1 MKKWGFALTAVL
13 LLVTPLVVAAAGPN
27 PGTGNAK
34 IYAMNLDSGGS
45 AHVVV
50 DYYNQYPPP
59 DIAYS
64 DSATVAYAGH
74 ASWDTQVSGLPSAW
88 LGSAI
93 LSSDRPIAAVSH
105 LLWTGGAVGDGAT
118 AAGYTGFTQGANT
131 VYAPALFK
139 RTYQSSK
146 VTVQNTETGDA
157 AVTVEF
163 YTRGV
168 STPVY
173 TLNDTIPGGAQ
184 RTYDVWDYAQI
195 PDFGPDPGTD
205 NWVGAAKI
213 TSPQKVAVVVTT
225 FWNWGSGSYSGVS
238 TPSTKLYV
246 PSIFKKKFANW
257 QIYSGAIIM
266 NPNASDAHLTM
277 YFYNRDGTLA
287 VPAVSQ
293 TIAPFASEGFNTR
306 YDSDPGGSNVFTA
319 VSNDWNGLAIIE
331 SDVPVVGI
339 VNIIWR
345 VPSNQTGSYSM
356 GTDATDA
363 SLKLAYPIRTKRN
376 FGTWEKWSGAIY
388 QNTTGSTA
396 SVDTTFYNSDGT
408 VAKGPFNV
416 SIPGHGAQGYNTRYN
431 TGLFEAPPTGLPA
444 DWEGTVIVVSSQ
456 PIVGIMNNI
465 WSNQTATYNAA
476 LMP

>member
-1 MKKWGFALTAVL
+1 MKKKWGFVLTAVL

-64 DSATVAYAGH
+64 DSATVPYAGH

-105 LLWTGGAVGDGAT
+105 LLWSGGAVGDGIT
-118 AAGYTGFTQGANT
+118 AAGYTGFTRGAT
-131 VYAPALFK
+131 EVYAPALFK
-139 RTYQSSK
+139 RSYQSSK
-146 VTVQNTETGDA
+146 VTVQNTETSDA
-157 AVTVEF
+157 PVTVDF

-168 STPVY
+168 GTPVY

-184 RTYDVWDYAQI
+184 RTYDVWDYSQI
-195 PDFGPDPGTD
+195 PDFGPDPGTN

-213 TSPQKVAVVVTT
+213 TSPQLVAVVVTT
-225 FWNWGSGSYSGVS
+225 FWNWGSSSYSGVAY
-238 TPSTKLYV
+238 PSDRLYV
-246 PSIFKKKFANW
+246 PSIFKKKFAKW

-266 NPNASDAHLTM
+266 NPNSSAAHLTM

-306 YDSDPGGSNVFTA
+306 YDSDPGGSGVFTA

-356 GTDATDA
+356 GSDATDA
-363 SLKLAYPIRTKRN
+363 SLKLAYPIMTKRF

-388 QNTTGSTA
+388 QNSTGTPA
-396 SVDTTFYNSDGT
+396 TVNTTFYNSNGS
-408 VAKGPFNV
+408 VAAGPLSV
-416 SIPGHGAQGYNTRYN
+416 SIPGTGAKGWNTRYS
-431 TGLFEAPPTGLPA
+431 TELAGLPA
-444 DWEGTVIVVSSQ
+444 DWEGTVIVEASQ

>member
-1 MKKWGFALTAVL
+1 MKKWGFLLCVVM

-34 IYAMNLDSGGS
+34 IYAMNLDSGGQ
-45 AHVVV
+45 AHVVAEF
-50 DYYNQYPPP
+50 YNQAGTV
-59 DIAYS
+59 AYS
-64 DSATVAYAGH
+64 DSANVPFAGY
-74 ASWDTQVSGLPSAW
+74 ASWDTQLTGLPSGW

-105 LLWTGGAVGDGAT
+105 LLWTGGGSGDGAT
-118 AAGYTGFTQGANT
+118 AAAYTGFSEGANE
-131 VYAPALFK
+131 VYAPSLLK

-146 VTVQNTETGDA
+146 VTVQNTETTAA

-163 YTRGV
+163 FTRGE

-195 PDFGPDPGTD
+195 PTDMPPPTGGTD
-205 NWVGAAKI
+205 NWKGGAKVSSAH
-213 TSPQKVAVVVTT
+213 KVAVVVTT
-225 FWNWGSGSYSGVS
+225 LWNWGSSTYPGVTS
-238 TPSTKLYV
+238 PSTTLYV
-246 PSIFKKKFANW
+246 PSIFKKKFAQW

-266 NPNASDAHLTM
+266 NPNSTTANLTM

-293 TIAPFASEGFNTR
+293 SIGAFSSEGFNTR
-306 YDSDPGGSNVFTA
+306 YDSDPGEVFA
-319 VSNDWNGLAIIE
+319 PVSDNWNGLAIIE
-331 SDVPVVGI
+331 SNVPVVGI

-345 VPSNQTGSYSM
+345 KPSDQTGSYSM
-356 GTDATDA
+356 GTPTDDAA
-363 SLKLAYPIRTKRN
+363 MKLAYPIMTRKY
-376 FGTWEKWSGAIY
+376 FGSWEKWSGAIF
-388 QNTTGSTA
+388 QNTTSSAAT
-396 SVDTTFYNSDGT
+396 VTTTFYNSNGS
-408 VAKGPFNV
+408 VAV
-416 SIPGHGAQGYNTRYN
+416 SGQVVTIPGYGAQGWNTRYQSDDP
-431 TGLFEAPPTGLPA
+431 GEPLAGLPA
-444 DWEGTVIVVSSQ
+444 DWEGTVIVDSNQ

-476 LMP
+476 VMP